1 MSKNTNG
8 NGAAAEPA
16 TVHFVLQGKGG
27 VGKSVVASWLA
38 EFLTSQGQKVCAIDA
53 DPINRS
59 LGQYKGLK
67 PELLDLV
74 NADGLVERGRFDT
87 LVDRFATAQGAFIVD
102 AGATAFLPLW
112 TYILETELIRML
124 RELGRTVYIHIP
136 IGGGEMLSD
145 TLLGFKTLAESVT
158 ERSLIV
164 WLNEYFG
171 PVSRA
176 GKNFDQMQVCLDNR
190 DKILAVIGLP
200 QRSADTYGETVRRMR
215 ERKMTFGEALESPE
229 FMLAQRSRLH
239 IIRRDLFEQLERTP
253 LARGAAHHD

>member
-8 NGAAAEPA
+8 NGAGA
-16 TVHFVLQGKGG
+16 TPTAVHFVLQGKGG

-38 EFLTSQGQKVCAIDA
+38 EFLATRGQKVYAIDA

-74 NADGLVERGRFDT
+74 NADGLVERNRFDS
-87 LVDRFATAQGAFIVD
+87 LLDRFVTGDGAFVVD

-112 TYILETELIRML
+112 TYILETELMRVL
-124 RELGRTVYIHIP
+124 REAGRVVYIHIP
-136 IGGGEMLSD
+136 ISGGEMLND
-145 TLLGFKTLAESVT
+145 TLLGFKTLAESAS
-158 ERSLIV
+158 EQSLVV

-171 PVSRA
+171 PVTRD
-176 GKNFDQMQVCLDNR
+176 GKEFNEMQVYVQNR
-190 DKILAVIGLP
+190 EKILAVIGIP
-200 QRSADTYGETVRRMR
+200 QRSADTYGETIRRMR
-215 ERKMTFGEALESPE
+215 ERKMTFSEALESPE

-239 IIRRDLFEQLERTP
+239 IVRRDLFEQLAQAP
-253 LARGAAHHD
+253 LTTVVAHHA

>member
-8 NGAAAEPA
+8 NGAGATPA

-38 EFLTSQGQKVCAIDA
+38 EFLATHGQKVCAVDA

-74 NADGLVERGRFDT
+74 NADGLVERNRFDS
-87 LVDRFATAQGAFIVD
+87 LVDRFITGDGAFVVD

-112 TYILETELIRML
+112 TYILETELIRVL
-124 RELGRTVYIHIP
+124 REAGRIVYVHVP
-136 IGGGEMLSD
+136 ISGGEMLND
-145 TLLGFKTLAESVT
+145 TLLGFKTLAESAA
-158 ERSLIV
+158 EQSLVV

-171 PVSRA
+171 PVTRE
-176 GKNFDQMQVCLDNR
+176 GKDFNEMQVYVQNR
-190 DKILAVIGLP
+190 DKILAVIGIP
-200 QRSADTYGETVRRMR
+200 QRSADTYGDTIRRMR
-215 ERKMTFGEALESPE
+215 ERKMTFGEALESTE

-239 IIRRDLFEQLERTP
+239 IVRRDLFEQLKQAP
-253 LARGAAHHD
+253 LITAVAHHA

>member
-8 NGAAAEPA
+8 NGAVHTPA
-16 TVHFVLQGKGG
+16 VIHFVLQGKGG

-38 EFLTSQGQKVCAIDA
+38 EFLASQGQKVSAIDA

-74 NADGLVERGRFDT
+74 NADGLVERNRFDT
-87 LVDRFATAQGAFIVD
+87 LVERFATGDGAFIVD

-112 TYILETELIRML
+112 TYILETELMRVL
-124 RELGRTVYIHIP
+124 RETGRTVYIHVP
-136 IGGGEMLSD
+136 ISGGEMLND
-145 TLLGFKTLAESVT
+145 TLLGFKTLAESAT
-158 ERSLIV
+158 ERSLVV

-171 PVSRA
+171 PISRE
-176 GKNFDQMQVCLDNR
+176 GKDFNQMQVYLDNR
-190 DKILAVIGLP
+190 ETVLAVVGIP

-215 ERKMTFGEALESPE
+215 ERKMTFGEALQCPE

-239 IIRRDLFEQLERTP
+239 IVRRDLFEQLEQTP
-253 LARGAAHHD
+253 LAVAHHA

>member
-8 NGAAAEPA
+8 NGSAATPA

-38 EFLTSQGQKVCAIDA
+38 EFLSSRGQKVCAIDA

-74 NADGLVERGRFDT
+74 NADGLVERNRFDT
-87 LVDRFATAQGAFIVD
+87 LVDRFATSDGAFVVD

-112 TYILETELIRML
+112 TYILETELIRVL
-124 RELGRTVYIHIP
+124 RKAGRIVYIHIP
-136 IGGGEMLSD
+136 ISGGEMLND
-145 TLLGFKTLAESVT
+145 TLLGLKTLAESASAQ
-158 ERSLIV
+158 SLVV

-171 PVSRA
+171 PVARD
-176 GKNFDQMQVCLDNR
+176 GKDFNEMQVYLDNR
-190 DKILAVIGLP
+190 DKILAVVGIP

-215 ERKMTFGEALESPE
+215 ERKMTFGEALQSPE

-239 IIRRDLFEQLERTP
+239 IVRRDLFEQLEQTL
-253 LARGAAHHD
+253 LATAVAHHA

>member
-8 NGAAAEPA
+8 NGAGATPA

-38 EFLTSQGQKVCAIDA
+38 EFLATHGHKVCAIDA

-74 NADGLVERGRFDT
+74 NADGLVERNRFDT
-87 LVDRFATAQGAFIVD
+87 LVDRFATSDAAFVVD

-112 TYILETELIRML
+112 TYILETELIRVL
-124 RELGRTVYIHIP
+124 REAGKTVYIHIP
-136 IGGGEMLSD
+136 VSGGEMLND
-145 TLLGFKTLAESVT
+145 TLLGFKTLAESAT
-158 ERSLIV
+158 DKSLIV

-171 PVSRA
+171 PIARER
-176 GKNFDQMQVCLDNR
+176 KDFNEMQVYLDNR
-190 DKILAVIGLP
+190 DKILAVIGIP

-215 ERKMTFGEALESPE
+215 ERKMTFGEALQSPD

-239 IIRRDLFEQLERTP
+239 IVRRDLFEQLENIP
-253 LARGAAHHD
+253 LAVTAAHHA

>member
-1 MSKNTNG
+1 MSKNSNG
-8 NGAAAEPA
+8 NGAVQETAA
-16 TVHFVLQGKGG
+16 VHFVLQGKGG

-38 EFLTSQGQKVCAIDA
+38 EFLSSHGQKVCAIDA

-74 NADGLVERGRFDT
+74 NADGLVERNRFDA
-87 LVDRFATAQGAFIVD
+87 LVDRFATGDGAFIVD

-112 TYILETELIRML
+112 TYILETELMRVL
-124 RELGRTVYIHIP
+124 RETGRTVYVHVP
-136 IGGGEMLSD
+136 ISGGEMLND
-145 TLLGFKTLAESVT
+145 TLLGFKTLAESAT

-171 PVSRA
+171 PISRE
-176 GKNFDQMQVCLDNR
+176 GKDFNQMQVYLDHR
-190 DKILAVIGLP
+190 DKVLAVVGIP

-215 ERKMTFGEALESPE
+215 ERKMTFGEALQSPD

-239 IIRRDLFEQLERTP
+239 IVRRDLFEQLEQTP
-253 LARGAAHHD
+253 LVAAYHA

>member
-8 NGAAAEPA
+8 NGAGAGPA

-38 EFLTSQGQKVCAIDA
+38 EFLTSSGQKVCAIDA

-59 LGQYKGLK
+59 LAQYKGLR

-74 NADGLVERGRFDT
+74 NADGLVERNRFDS
-87 LVDRFATAQGAFIVD
+87 LVDRFATGEGAFIVD

-112 TYILETELIRML
+112 TYILETELIGVL
-124 RELGRTVYIHIP
+124 RDVGRTVYIHTP
-136 IGGGEMLSD
+136 ISGGEMLND
-145 TLLGFKTLAESVT
+145 TLLGFKTLAEGASDC
-158 ERSLIV
+158 SLIV

-171 PVSRA
+171 PVARE
-176 GKNFDQMQVCLDNR
+176 GKDFNEMQVYLDNR
-190 DKILAVIGLP
+190 DKILAVIGIP
-200 QRSADTYGETVRRMR
+200 QRSADTFGDTVRRMR
-215 ERKMTFGEALESPE
+215 ERKMTFGEAMQSSE

-239 IIRRDLFEQLERTP
+239 IVRRDLFDQLQLTP
-253 LARGAAHHD
+253 LALAATNHG

>member
-1 MSKNTNG
+1 M
-8 NGAAAEPA
+8 A
-16 TVHFVLQGKGG
+16 LQPHRPRFTSCFKGKGG

-38 EFLTSQGQKVCAIDA
+38 EFLTSRGQKVSAIDA

-74 NADGLVERGRFDT
+74 NADGLVERNRFDT
-87 LVDRFATAQGAFIVD
+87 LVERFAMSGGSFVVD

-112 TYILETELIRML
+112 TYILETELIRVL
-124 RELGRTVYIHIP
+124 QEAGRTVYIHIP
-136 IGGGEMLSD
+136 VSGREMLND
-145 TLLGFKTLAESVT
+145 TLLGFKTLAESAMD
-158 ERSLIV
+158 RSLVV

-171 PVSRA
+171 PVTRD
-176 GKNFDQMQVCLDNR
+176 GKDFNEMQVYLDNR
-190 DKILAVIGLP
+190 DKILAVVGMQ

-215 ERKMTFGEALESPE
+215 ERKMTFGEAMQSPD

-239 IIRRDLFEQLERTP
+239 IVRRDLFEQLEQTP
-253 LARGAAHHD
+253 LALATTQHA

>member
-1 MSKNTNG
+1 MSKNSNG
-8 NGAAAEPA
+8 NGAAQTTAA
-16 TVHFVLQGKGG
+16 VHFVLQGKGG

-38 EFLTSQGQKVCAIDA
+38 EFLASQGQKVSAIDA

-74 NADGLVERGRFDT
+74 NADGLVERNRFDT
-87 LVDRFATAQGAFIVD
+87 LVDRFATGDGAFIVD

-112 TYILETELIRML
+112 TYILETELMRVL
-124 RELGRTVYIHIP
+124 REIGRTVYVHIP
-136 IGGGEMLSD
+136 ISGGEMLND
-145 TLLGFKTLAESVT
+145 TLLGFKTLAESAT
-158 ERSLIV
+158 ERSLVV

-171 PVSRA
+171 PISRE
-176 GKNFDQMQVCLDNR
+176 GKDFNQMQVYLDNR
-190 DKILAVIGLP
+190 DKVLAVVGIP

-215 ERKMTFGEALESPE
+215 ERKMTFGEALQSPE

-239 IIRRDLFEQLERTP
+239 IVRRDLFEQLGQTP
-253 LARGAAHHD
+253 LAVAHHA